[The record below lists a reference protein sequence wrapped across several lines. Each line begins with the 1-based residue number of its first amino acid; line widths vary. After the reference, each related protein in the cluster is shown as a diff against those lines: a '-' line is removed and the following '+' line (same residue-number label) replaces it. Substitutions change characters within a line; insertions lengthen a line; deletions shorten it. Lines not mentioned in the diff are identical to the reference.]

1 MVRFAGWLR
10 ATVEW
15 MKCDSEDSVNA
26 GEGALRSLGPRDQKM
41 ERMVLGMLRIARFTD
56 WLRAS
61 GK

>member
-15 MKCDSEDSVNA
+15 IECGSEDSVNA

-41 ERMVLGMLRIARFTD
+41 EGIGAGDAVD
-56 WLRAS
+56 RALH
-61 GK
+61 